1 MVRATDVFGRALILR
16 AYGMRGLL
24 LWSLTRATGTFF
36 FYLAA
41 TSPRQIS
48 IESRV
53 HFVLFAVAVC
63 FVDSWVRR
71 ERALLANLG
80 VSVAFLAMIFA
91 TAAIIGEL
99 MLLLAFGTAR

>member
-1 MVRATDVFGRALILR
+1 MFGRALILR
-16 AYGMRGLL
+16 AYATRGLL
-24 LWSLTRATGTFF
+24 LWSLTRAAGTMLFFLAETG
-36 FYLAA
+36 
-41 TSPRQIS
+41 PRQIS

-63 FVDSWVRR
+63 FIDTWVRR

-91 TAAIIGEL
+91 TAAIFGEL
-99 MLLLAFGTAR
+99 MLLLAFGIAR